1 MILKNI
7 RDYSGIYI
15 AIEPVDF
22 RKAVDGLAYVV
33 QQDLKMDP
41 FGNYL
46 FLFCNFRRNK
56 LKCITWDKNGFWMG
70 YKRLD
75 GAGAKF
81 IWPRTATAARSIDE
95 HQLKRLLT
103 GISIDPPRGFGEIHA
118 RDF

>member
-1 MILKNI
+1 MIVKNI

-81 IWPRTATAARSIDE
+81 IWPRTAAAARSIDE
-95 HQLKRLLT
+95 RQLRRLLT
-103 GISIDPPRGFGEIHA
+103 GVSIDPPRGFGEIHA